1 MEINQDV
8 YSSRFPPRDSNLMI
22 LIRVP
27 DCCVY
32 VIQLYCPVSSC
43 RHREDPYDRFWF
55 FQGTNSTMLQSTAP
69 LEYLTGANGSVLVAN
84 GLYGQPPG
92 AALENAVST
101 SGTLTIS
108 LPGII
113 SLQDQSSYTVRL
125 ALYFA
130 ELGPT
135 PNSRGF
141 SVEAPLYANGS
152 TYAPDNYGSHVA
164 YEEWIYFTSNVP
176 TPIVDLVPSNKS
188 STSPTSGPLL
198 NALELL
204 EQIEFTA
211 TRTNDADGSYL

>member
-1 MEINQDV
+1 M
-8 YSSRFPPRDSNLMI
+8 
-22 LIRVP
+22 
-27 DCCVY
+27 Y
-32 VIQLYCPVSSC
+32 VIQLHCPVSSC
-43 RHREDPYDRFWF
+43 RYPEDPYDRFWF

-69 LEYLTGANGSVLVAN
+69 LEYLSAANGSVLVAN
-84 GLYGQPPG
+84 GLFGQPPG

-108 LPGII
+108 LPGIL

-130 ELGPT
+130 ELSPT

-141 SVEAPLYANGS
+141 LVDAPAYANGS
-152 TYAPDNYGSHVA
+152 TYAPDNYGSLVA
-164 YEEWIYFTSNVP
+164 YEDWIYFTSNVP
-176 TPIVDLVPSNKS
+176 TPIVDLVPSNTS

-204 EQIEFTA
+204 ERIEFTA

>member
-1 MEINQDV
+1 
-8 YSSRFPPRDSNLMI
+8 
-22 LIRVP
+22 
-27 DCCVY
+27 
-32 VIQLYCPVSSC
+32 
-43 RHREDPYDRFWF
+43 
-55 FQGTNSTMLQSTAP
+55 MLQSTAP
-69 LEYLTGANGSVLVAN
+69 LEYLTGTNGSVLVAN

-108 LPGII
+108 LPGILAPENAVSTSGTLTI
-113 SLQDQSSYTVRL
+113 SLPGILSLQDQSSYTVRL

-130 ELGPT
+130 ELSPT

-141 SVEAPLYANGS
+141 FVEAPAYANGS
-152 TYAPDNYGSHVA
+152 TYAPDNYSSNVA
-164 YEEWIYFTSNVP
+164 YEEWIYFTSQAP
-176 TPIVDLVPSNKS
+176 TPIVDLVPSNNS
-188 STSPTSGPLL
+188 NTSPTSGPLL

>member
-1 MEINQDV
+1 
-8 YSSRFPPRDSNLMI
+8 
-22 LIRVP
+22 
-27 DCCVY
+27 
-32 VIQLYCPVSSC
+32 
-43 RHREDPYDRFWF
+43 
-55 FQGTNSTMLQSTAP
+55 MLQSTAP

-84 GLYGQPPG
+84 DLYGQPPG

-108 LPGII
+108 LPGILL
-113 SLQDQSSYTVRL
+113 LQDQSSYTVRL

-130 ELGPT
+130 ELSPT

-141 SVEAPLYANGS
+141 FVEAPVYANGS
-152 TYAPDNYGSHVA
+152 TYAPDNYGINVA
-164 YEEWIYFTSNVP
+164 YEEWIYFTSNAP
-176 TPIVDLVPSNKS
+176 TPIVELVPSNNS